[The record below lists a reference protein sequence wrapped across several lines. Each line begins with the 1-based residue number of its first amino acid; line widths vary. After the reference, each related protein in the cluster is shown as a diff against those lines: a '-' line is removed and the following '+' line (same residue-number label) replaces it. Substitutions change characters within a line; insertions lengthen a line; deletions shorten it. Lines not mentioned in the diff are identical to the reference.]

1 MRRRMVATVGVAVL
15 IGAAAVAA
23 AEAARTAAGPSA
35 SAMVLA
41 ASDVPGAKVTAQKA
55 GKATQLIDGVYEREL
70 HFAKPYGASKLT
82 DYVDVAILTR
92 ATDIAVAD
100 YAAAAHEY
108 ESAQGKKLL
117 ASLFAGLA
125 KGVTTSK
132 MTTRPIAL
140 GDKGLELSFTARV
153 KSDSVNVSV
162 VLFRLDRVVEIASA
176 EGTGQVGKQ
185 VDALALGNLI
195 AAHVR
200 AALMPTA
207 VVAPAITG
215 TDQQGQTI
223 AASTGT
229 WTNAPT
235 TYAYQWQHCD
245 AAGANC
251 ADIAGATAATYAVT
265 PADVGTTLRVNVTAK
280 NGVGSVTAPSAAT
293 AVVT

>member
-1 MRRRMVATVGVAVL
+1 MGRRAWATVGVALL
-15 IGAAAVAA
+15 IGGAAVAA
-23 AEAARTAAGPSA
+23 AEAARTVAGPSA

-41 ASDVPGAKVTAQKA
+41 ATDVPGAKVTAQKA
-55 GKATQLIDGVYEREL
+55 GKGTQLIDGAYEREF
-70 HFAKPYGASKLT
+70 HFSRPYGASKFT
-82 DYVDVAILTR
+82 DFVDVAILTK
-92 ATDIAVAD
+92 AVDIATAD

-140 GDKGLELSFTARV
+140 GDKGLQLSFVAKV
-153 KSDSVNVSV
+153 KSESMNVSV
-162 VLFRLDRVVEIASA
+162 VLFRIDRVVEIASA

-185 VDALALGNLI
+185 TDALALGNLI

-200 AALMPTA
+200 AALMPS
-207 VVAPAITG
+207 VVAAPTITG

-229 WTNAPT
+229 WTNTPT
-235 TYAYQWQHCD
+235 SYTYQWQHCD

-265 PADVGTTLRVNVTAK
+265 AADVGTTLRVNVTAK
-280 NGVGSVTAPSAAT
+280 NGVGSVAAPSAVT
-293 AVVT
+293 GVVT